1 MLIGRE
7 KELKLLKEMNIEKTV
22 KWHERMFPQATY
34 KSQIKHLIQEL
45 KEVLEAQTVA
55 EAVDE
60 FADVVIVLVS
70 LKRFNE
76 TKYLADEVLKSF
88 DSYIQKLDK
97 FIERKMIK
105 IAYRVGQGAYF
116 WNGEDYDRK
125 RVDILK

>member
-1 MLIGRE
+1 MVTGEI
-7 KELKLLKEMNIEKTV
+7 KEMNIEKMI

-55 EAVDE
+55 EAAEE
-60 FADVVIVLVS
+60 FADVAIVLIS
-70 LKRFNE
+70 LKRFE
-76 TKYLADEVLKSF
+76 ESKYFADEMLKSF

-116 WNGEDYDRK
+116 WNGEDYDRV
-125 RVDILK
+125 RTSLLS

>member
-1 MLIGRE
+1 VVTGEI
-7 KELKLLKEMNIEKTV
+7 KEMNIEKMI

-55 EAVDE
+55 EAAEE
-60 FADVVIVLVS
+60 FADVAIVLIS
-70 LKRFNE
+70 LKRFE
-76 TKYLADEVLKSF
+76 ESKYFADEMLKSF

-116 WNGEDYDRK
+116 WNGEDYDRV
-125 RVDILK
+125 RTSLLS